1 MSRNLIVLPSFGGN
15 KKMKKLAIIGASYL
29 QEPLI
34 EKAKSMGIETHVFAW
49 AAGDVGEKSADYF
62 YPISIVEKDEI
73 LKRCRE
79 IGIDGICTIAS
90 DLAVITVNYVA
101 NNMGLT
107 ANSIA
112 CTEKSTNK
120 HLMRAAFE
128 KNGDPSPKSILV
140 SSIDDLEGIELN
152 YPIIVKPIDRSGSR
166 GITKLQDSS
175 GLVEAIED
183 AKAQGFEKEAL
194 VEEFATGQ
202 EYSIECVSWKGKHHF
217 LAMTHKF
224 TTGAPHFI
232 ETGHMEPAPI
242 SQEQLEQVKKVV
254 FHALDS
260 LEITYGASHT
270 ELKIAK
276 DGTIALIEI
285 GGRMGGDFIGSNL
298 VQLSTGIDFV
308 KAVIDIS
315 LGEEP
320 DLELGDHAAAGVRFV
335 FDQKDVD
342 ILEKLKKEHPEYIS
356 LSDAFFG
363 GHTGFIDAKVK
374 VLYGTDE
381 DDIISQ
387 YVTFTK
393 VYNEQMKQYGRT
405 RETIMETI
413 RICKDKNVLRE
424 YLQSREK
431 EVVSIMLAMYDEKE
445 ILREYIEYEK
455 YHAAQ
460 EATKKATKEA
470 KENAIKMIKAGKL
483 SIEDI
488 PQFFTSL
495 TPEDIKEI
503 EKELMQTV

>member
-1 MSRNLIVLPSFGGN
+1 M
-15 KKMKKLAIIGASYL
+15 
-29 QEPLI
+29 
-34 EKAKSMGIETHVFAW
+34 
-49 AAGDVGEKSADYF
+49 GEKSADYF

-120 HLMRAAFE
+120 HLMRVAFE

-342 ILEKLKKEHPEYIS
+342 ILEKLKKEHPEYIV
-356 LSDAFFG
+356 D
-363 GHTGFIDAKVK
+363 
-374 VLYGTDE
+374 
-381 DDIISQ
+381 
-387 YVTFTK
+387 
-393 VYNEQMKQYGRT
+393 M
-405 RETIMETI
+405 
-413 RICKDKNVLRE
+413 
-424 YLQSREK
+424 
-431 EVVSIMLAMYDEKE
+431 
-445 ILREYIEYEK
+445 
-455 YHAAQ
+455 
-460 EATKKATKEA
+460 
-470 KENAIKMIKAGKL
+470 
-483 SIEDI
+483 
-488 PQFFTSL
+488 
-495 TPEDIKEI
+495 DIKPVDGHEVI
-503 EKELMQTV
+503 DSSTRYGYCLMSAKDLKSLYPYLPDDMEE